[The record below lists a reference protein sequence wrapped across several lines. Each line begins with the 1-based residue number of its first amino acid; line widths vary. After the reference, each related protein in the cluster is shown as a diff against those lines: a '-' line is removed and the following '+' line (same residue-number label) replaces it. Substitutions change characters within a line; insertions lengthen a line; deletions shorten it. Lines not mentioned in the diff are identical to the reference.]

1 MCDKMCVELKKVII
15 IYNFSMKKKYLIFG
29 ATGSIG
35 SSLANQMYNEK
46 KDCHLI
52 GRNNE
57 EMEKLAN
64 KLSYSFSV
72 CDVLKMDFT
81 KELLAELPDT
91 EILGIAYCVGS
102 IDIKPL
108 KLTKASDFVSS
119 YVLNLV
125 AVTDIIRSFQ
135 DNLKRNKASIVL
147 FSTVAAKKGF
157 VNHSIISSAKSGV
170 EGLTVALAAELAPN
184 IRVNCIAPSL
194 TKSKMARDVIKNS
207 SIEDSIAKLHPLKR
221 IGEGFDAANLVNF
234 LLSENSSWITGQ
246 IIGVDGGRAAI
257 A

>member
-1 MCDKMCVELKKVII
+1 
-15 IYNFSMKKKYLIFG
+15 MKKKYLIFG

-35 SSLANQMYNEK
+35 SSLANQLYNEK
-46 KDCHLI
+46 RDCHLI
-52 GRNNE
+52 GRNE
-57 EMEKLAN
+57 EELKKLAN

-81 KELLAELPDT
+81 KELLEELADV
-91 EILGIAYCVGS
+91 EVLGMAYCVGS
-102 IDIKPL
+102 IDIKPF
-108 KLTKASDFVSS
+108 KLTKSRDFVSS

-125 AVTDIIRSFQ
+125 AVTEIIRNFES
-135 DNLKRNKASIVL
+135 NLKKNNASVVL

-157 VNHSIISSAKSGV
+157 TNHSIISSAKSGV
-170 EGLTVALAAELAPN
+170 EGLTVSLAAELAPN

-194 TKSKMARDVIKNS
+194 TKSKMAKNLIKNS
-207 SIEDSIAKLHPLKR
+207 KIEESIAKLHPLKR
-221 IGEGFDAANLVNF
+221 IGEGVDVANLAHF
-234 LLSENSSWITGQ
+234 LLSKNSSWITGQ

>member
-1 MCDKMCVELKKVII
+1 
-15 IYNFSMKKKYLIFG
+15 MKKKYVIFG

-35 SSLANQMYNEK
+35 SALAIQLSHEK
-46 KDCHLI
+46 IDCHLVA
-52 GRNNE
+52 RNE
-57 EMEKLAN
+57 DELKKISAELG
-64 KLSYSFSV
+64 YTYSV
-72 CDVLKMDFT
+72 CDVLKLDFVNDLKKDLT
-81 KELLAELPDT
+81 EI

-125 AVTDIIRSFQ
+125 AVTDVIRSFQ
-135 DNLKRNKASIVL
+135 ENLKNNKGSVVL

-157 VNHSIISSAKSGV
+157 VNHSIISSAKAAV

-184 IRVNCIAPSL
+184 IRINCIAPSL
-194 TKSKMARDVIKNS
+194 TKSKIASSIIKNT
-207 SIEDSIAKLHPLKR
+207 SIEQSIAKMHPLKR
-221 IGEGFDAANLVNF
+221 LGEGIDSANLANF
-234 LLSENSSWITGQ
+234 LLTSKSSWITGQ
-246 IIGVDGGRAAI
+246 IIAVDGGRSNI

>member
-1 MCDKMCVELKKVII
+1 MR
-15 IYNFSMKKKYLIFG
+15 KKYLIFG

-35 SSLANQMYNEK
+35 SSLANQMYKEK
-46 KDCHLI
+46 KDWHLI

-64 KLSYSFSV
+64 KLSYSYSV
-72 CDVLKMDFT
+72 CDVLKIDFT
-81 KELLAELPDT
+81 KKLLEELADVEV
-91 EILGIAYCVGS
+91 LGIAYCIGS
-102 IDIKPL
+102 IDIKPF
-108 KLTKASDFVSS
+108 KLTKSSDFVSS

-125 AVTDIIRSFQ
+125 AVTEIIRNFEN
-135 DNLKRNKASIVL
+135 NLKRNNASVVL

-170 EGLTVALAAELAPN
+170 EGLTVALAAEFAPN

-194 TKSKMARDVIKNS
+194 TKSKMAKNLIKNS
-207 SIEDSIAKLHPLKR
+207 KIEESIAKLHPLKR
-221 IGEGFDAANLVNF
+221 IGEGFDAANLAFF
-234 LLSENSSWITGQ
+234 LLSKNSSWITGQ

>member
-1 MCDKMCVELKKVII
+1 
-15 IYNFSMKKKYLIFG
+15 MKKKYLVFG

-35 SSLANQMYNEK
+35 SSLANQLYEEK
-46 KDCHLI
+46 QDCHLI
-52 GRNNE
+52 GRNKE
-57 EMEKLAN
+57 ELEQIAT
-64 KLSYSFSV
+64 KLSYSYSV
-72 CDVLKMDFT
+72 CDVLKLNFADKLF
-81 KELLAELPDT
+81 KDLVET

-102 IDIKPL
+102 IDLKPL
-108 KLTKASDFVSS
+108 RTTRAKDFVSS

-125 AVTDIIRSFQ
+125 AVTEIIRNFES
-135 DNLKRNKASIVL
+135 NLKKNNASVVL

-170 EGLTVALAAELAPN
+170 EGLTVALAAEFAPN

-194 TKSKMARDVIKNS
+194 TKSKMAKNVIKNS
-207 SIEDSIAKLHPLKR
+207 KIEESIAKLHPLKR
-221 IGEGFDAANLVNF
+221 IGEGVDAANLAHF
-234 LLSENSSWITGQ
+234 LLSKNSSWITGQ